1 MTDSGSAQDHPEDGD
16 EEEDLE
22 LEQEDEDEVEDE
34 DEGEEEEEQEQEER
48 DPPSIGETVDGRVL
62 VCQGDDAP
70 EYFVGWLE
78 WSVERFQQLGEIAAK
93 HDLDAG
99 DSGIDFDRGV
109 MDFLTDAGVD
119 FDSTHWE
126 GSCTSGIYQMGWV
139 DAKKV
144 DAVEQTIDDMLDA
157 AERAMHARLLERL
170 RDGFEEAVSHTDL
183 AELLEF
189 KETNA
194 LDLKAE
200 VARLREENLA
210 LKLEASKLR
219 TQGARRPSTR
229 SRAKKPPDQAP

>member
-1 MTDSGSAQDHPEDGD
+1 MTDSGSAQDHPEGGD

-22 LEQEDEDEVEDE
+22 LEQEDEDED
-34 DEGEEEEEQEQEER
+34 EEEEEQEQEER

-62 VCQGDDAP
+62 VCQGDDTP

-78 WSVERFQQLGEIAAK
+78 SFVEWFQQLGEIAAK

-99 DSGIDFDRGV
+99 DTGLDFDRGV

-144 DAVEQTIDDMLDA
+144 DAVEQTINDLLVE
-157 AERAMHARLLERL
+157 AEKAMHARLLERL

-219 TQGARRPSTR
+219 TQVARRTSTR